1 MSKPLVWELVKDSE
15 RFQFLS
21 PDQVKHVV
29 VDMMVVQEGEEG
41 IWWAIF
47 LYGRVPKFL
56 LSKSVDWSIKF
67 YSTHPLAI
75 SGLVDY

>member
-29 VDMMVVQEGEEG
+29 VDMTVVKEGEEG

-47 LYGRVPKFL
+47 LYVA
-56 LSKSVDWSIKF
+56 LSPP
-67 YSTHPLAI
+67 YTH
-75 SGLVDY
+75 VKDV